1 MTTKSLVTGAKGFVG
16 RHLVA
21 ALAARGDEVTATDL
35 GSETPGEGETRYV
48 EADLRDE
55 ASVATVVEGH
65 DVVFHNASVVHTR
78 RTSED
83 IVWDVN
89 EGGTR
94 RVIAACR
101 KHGTGR
107 LVYVSSASAVYEGK
121 DIEHGDESMRYST
134 ISQAAYADSKIAA
147 EKRVLKESDE
157 ALRTCAVR
165 PHIIFGP
172 GDTRFL
178 PAILDRA
185 KAGKLRFGVGREHKL
200 SDFTYID
207 NLTDGLLRADEHL
220 KDDEAVAAGK
230 AYFVTNGEPM
240 QFFAFIGKVLA
251 QLDMPPIITNM
262 PYGLVYAIAAVSEK
276 LDELRG
282 RPVGFENGMSRFA
295 VRYMCTHHYFSIE
308 RARRELGYE
317 PKVNLDEG
325 IRLTTEHLKKVGF

>member
-35 GSETPGEGETRYV
+35 GSEPVGDGETRYV
-48 EADLRDE
+48 EADLCDE
-55 ASVATVVEGH
+55 ASIASVVEGH

-89 EGGTR
+89 EGGTQ

-101 KHGTGR
+101 KHGVGR
-107 LVYVSSASAVYEGK
+107 LVYVSSASSVYEGE
-121 DIEHGDESMRYST
+121 DIENGDESLPYST

-147 EKRVLKESDE
+147 EKRVLGENDE
-157 ALRTCAVR
+157 TLATCAIR

-207 NLTDGLLRADEHL
+207 NLIDGLLRADEHL
-220 KDDEAVAAGK
+220 QGEAPAAAGK

-240 QFFAFIGKVLA
+240 PFFTFIGKVLA
-251 QLDMPPIITNM
+251 QLDLPPVITNM
-262 PYGLVYAIAAVSEK
+262 PYRLVYAIAAVSEK

-308 RARRELGYE
+308 RARRDLGYT
-317 PKVNLDEG
+317 PSVDLDEG
-325 IRLTTEHLKKVGF
+325 ISRTCAHLREVGF

>member
-16 RHLVA
+16 RYLVA

-35 GSETPGEGETRYV
+35 GAEAPGEGETHYV
-48 EADLRDE
+48 DADLRDDD
-55 ASVATVVEGH
+55 AVADLVKGH
-65 DVVFHNASVVHTR
+65 DVIFHNASVVHTR

-101 KHGTGR
+101 QHGTRR
-107 LVYVSSASAVYEGK
+107 LVYVSSASSVYEGE
-121 DIEHGDESMRYST
+121 DIENGDESLRYST

-147 EKRVLKESDE
+147 EKLVLKESDDE
-157 ALRTCAVR
+157 LRTCAIR

-207 NLTDGLLRADEHL
+207 NLIDGLLRADDHL
-220 KDDEAVAAGK
+220 KGDDPVAAGK

-240 QFFAFIGKVLA
+240 QFFGFVGKVLER
-251 QLDMPPIITNM
+251 LDLPPIITNM
-262 PYGLVYAIAAVSEK
+262 PYGLVYAIATVSEK
-276 LDELRG
+276 IDELRG

-308 RARRELGYE
+308 RARKELGYT
-317 PKVNLDEG
+317 PKVDLDEG
-325 IRLTTEHLKKVGF
+325 IRLTTDHLKKVGF